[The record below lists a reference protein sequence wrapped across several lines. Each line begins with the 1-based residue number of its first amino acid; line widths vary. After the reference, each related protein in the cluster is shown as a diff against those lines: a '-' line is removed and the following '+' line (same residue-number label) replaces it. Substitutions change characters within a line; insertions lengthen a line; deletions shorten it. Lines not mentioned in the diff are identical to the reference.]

1 MTFSLKKD
9 MIKKLGYVNI
19 INAWDSLFTIYD
31 RQFIARNKNEAI
43 EKFSGWTTYQI
54 LKHINPKGFNLEKT
68 YIYIN
73 RKGQISS
80 TVSSR
85 RMIKERIVDMNYL
98 IENWDNVKSDYKE
111 LYHFDSSETE

>member
-1 MTFSLKKD
+1 MTFSRKKD
-9 MIKKLGYVNI
+9 MIKKLGYVNL
-19 INAWDSLFTIYD
+19 INAWDSLFNIYD
-31 RQFIARNKNEAI
+31 KQFIARNKHEAI
-43 EKFSGWTTYQI
+43 EKFSGWTIYQI
-54 LKHINPKGFNLEKT
+54 LKHINPKGFNLEKQ